1 MMRRFLG
8 VCAAG
13 LWCVA
18 ASAVSVMDFGA
29 KGDGV
34 TDDTAAI
41 QAAIDATVARGGGKI
56 TFPYTPKG
64 YRLASPG
71 RETYKGRPCRA
82 QLCLPAQPR
91 LNIAFEGEMPCKL
104 LYAYMVRPKGGAF
117 RPTTFGRMG
126 MPNTCLFSD
135 WLPPAVTNAAERP
148 WAILAA
154 AEGTSAAGKFGLALV
169 SIVNLEFRVH
179 LEKEKMYPRQ
189 SAVNLQNVSRA
200 IVRDSQFCL
209 DDNVGDTFLGKELQA
224 NPCHTVGLMMSGDQN
239 DNQVLDNVAVQ
250 GFRYGFVLGEHTV
263 ASYLYI
269 HNCEEGIV
277 FHDSTHLSMINHVV
291 AQHNRTILSTT
302 RTNLFGHRKG
312 ICNVIVGGIDY
323 EHGHGTR
330 PAVSQMKY
338 GVYDPENRFRGRV
351 VHHLGWPGDGTSFFP
366 VVGGQKLTV
375 EPLR

>member
-1 MMRRFLG
+1 MMRRFWG

-18 ASAVSVMDFGA
+18 ACAVSVMDFGA

-104 LYAYMVRPKGGAF
+104 LYSYMVRPKGGAF

-169 SIVNLEFRVH
+169 SIANLEFRVH
-179 LEKEKMYPRQ
+179 LDKEKMYPRQ

-375 EPLR
+375 EALR

>member
-1 MMRRFLG
+1 MMRRFWG
-8 VCAAG
+8 VCAVG

-18 ASAVSVMDFGA
+18 ACAVSVMDFGA

-169 SIVNLEFRVH
+169 SIANLEFRVH
-179 LEKEKMYPRQ
+179 LDKEKMYPRQ

-351 VHHLGWPGDGTSFFP
+351 VHHLGWPGVGTSFFP